1 MGSPDTEIREER
13 NFWKNLVPLGWV
25 EGKNLVAVQVWAE
38 GRVERLPALV
48 AQLLNEK
55 VDLIITGGTAAAL
68 EAKKTTTTIPIV
80 LVAYDR
86 DPVASGVVDSLSR
99 PGGNVTGIFSR
110 QIDLVGKRLELLK
123 ETLPGVSRVAVI
135 YDPARPL
142 AQRDLDAAAKHL
154 DVQLHPVE
162 LSQAQQLDR
171 AFNSAKG
178 KGGAAL
184 VLFSPMFYANRGGI
198 AAAAARARMPTMCQ
212 ERDFVAAGALMSFAP
227 DRDEILK
234 RLAYYVD
241 RLLRGA
247 KPADLPF
254 EEASRFKLTINLK
267 TAKALGVTI
276 PQSVL
281 LRADEIIR

>member
-1 MGSPDTEIREER
+1 MKIAPLRAAAWLLMANLLTCPSAHSADAPARVMRVGYLGMGSPDNEIREER

-38 GRVERLPALV
+38 GKVERLPALV
-48 AQLLNEK
+48 AQLLEQK

-86 DPVASGVVDSLSR
+86 DPVASGLVDSLSR

-123 ETLPGVSRVAVI
+123 ETLPGVSRIAVI

-162 LSQAQQLDR
+162 LRQAQQLDR
-171 AFNSAKG
+171 AFISAKG

-184 VLFSPMFYANRGGI
+184 VLFSPMFYANRAGSQLRRLVRVCRRC
-198 AAAAARARMPTMCQ
+198 ARNATSS
-212 ERDFVAAGALMSFAP
+212 L
-227 DRDEILK
+227 
-234 RLAYYVD
+234 
-241 RLLRGA
+241 
-247 KPADLPF
+247 PAH
-254 EEASRFKLTINLK
+254 
-267 TAKALGVTI
+267 
-276 PQSVL
+276 
-281 LRADEIIR
+281 